1 MPDEFTISQLPTT
14 SSFNN
19 LDLMEIAQVDAQS
32 VTGYSSY
39 KKTMNQ
45 IGDKLNNS
53 IEYSVDLNTTSKK
66 IIGAI
71 NEVNAKGIKDL
82 SDTTITT
89 PSSGQVLSYD
99 GSKWVNTNKDYYTKS
114 EIDTKLNYFIN
125 EKAVGVWID
134 NKTIYRCVF
143 TGFNMST
150 SANTWAETTVSAS
163 NLSTLISGRII
174 DSSGQSFACSVGWSN
189 NKVALNMPLAR
200 SNLTT
205 LILEYTKA

>member
-53 IEYSVDLNTTSKK
+53 IEYSVDLATTDKK

-71 NEVNAKGIKDL
+71 NEVNGKLPTISTATVGNMTLYKFGPIVCCVIGGSWETDASGRL
-82 SDTTITT
+82 VYDNSTNIIPVAYRPSDAINAWETNTDTR
-89 PSSGQVLSYD
+89 LY
-99 GSKWVNTNKDYYTKS
+99 VNTSGVVTIPAKVSQAN
-114 EIDTKLNYFIN
+114 L
-125 EKAVGVWID
+125 AV
-134 NKTIYRCVF
+134 RCS
-143 TGFNMST
+143 MSWFRN
-150 SANTWAETTVSAS
+150 A
-163 NLSTLISGRII
+163 
-174 DSSGQSFACSVGWSN
+174 
-189 NKVALNMPLAR
+189 
-200 SNLTT
+200 
-205 LILEYTKA
+205 

>member
-1 MPDEFTISQLPTT
+1 MAEVTKPIALDE
-14 SSFNN
+14 SFNTTESTPRN
-19 LDLMEIAQVDAQS
+19 TADVLAEGLDAIANAIPAKS
-32 VTGYSSY
+32 
-39 KKTMNQ
+39 
-45 IGDKLNNS
+45 LN
-53 IEYSVDLNTTSKK
+53 
-66 IIGAI
+66 
-71 NEVNAKGIKDL
+71 DL
-82 SDTTITT
+82 SDTDITT
-89 PSSGQVLSYD
+89 PQANQVLAYD
-99 GSKWVNTNKDYYTKS
+99 GDKWVNSNKDYYTKS

-174 DSSGQSFACSVGWSN
+174 DSSGQSFECSVGWSN